1 MSVRIAVRWNAWE
14 AEGAEHC
21 HVSIGPDGAV
31 LTAALSGGH
40 SPAYAV
46 QYRVVTDAAFHTRE
60 VWVKSVGG
68 SELHVTSDGA
78 GHWHDVARDAAL
90 PALEGCLDVDIA
102 VTPATNMLP
111 IRRLGLAAGES
122 REIEVAYVPPP
133 GEGVGLFLPRKV
145 AQRYTCLGPNRY
157 LYEGLSS
164 GFAAEIEVDEHG
176 LVRDYPG
183 VFRRA

>member
-14 AEGAEHC
+14 AEGMEHC
-21 HVSIGPDGAV
+21 HLLVDAQGAV
-31 LTAALSGGH
+31 LTAALSGGQ
-40 SPAYAV
+40 SPAYAA
-46 QYRVVTDAAFHTRE
+46 QYMVAADAAFHTRE
-60 VWVKSVGG
+60 VWVRYVGG
-68 SELHVTSDGA
+68 PELHVTSDGE
-78 GHWHDVARDAAL
+78 GHWRDTTRDEAL
-90 PALEGCLDVDIA
+90 PALAGCLDVDIA

-111 IRRLGLAAGES
+111 IRRLGLAEGES

-133 GEGVGLFLPRKV
+133 GEGVGRFLPRKV
-145 AQRYTCLGPNRY
+145 AQRYTCLGPERY